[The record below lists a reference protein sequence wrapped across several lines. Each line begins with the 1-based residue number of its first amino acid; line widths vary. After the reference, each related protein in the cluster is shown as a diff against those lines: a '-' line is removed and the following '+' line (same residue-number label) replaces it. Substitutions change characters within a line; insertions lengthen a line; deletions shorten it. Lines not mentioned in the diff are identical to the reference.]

1 MPKESIET
9 LVSELVHE
17 EDWRR
22 MRATVACL
30 SGGPRAVHALIQA
43 LQTGLPALKAEAAA
57 MLARVNDPQ
66 AGVPLVDL
74 LRDEDEGVRKAGAAA
89 LEHLAGVLDETTAA
103 ALTSL
108 LYESKDTD
116 ESIRRVASQL
126 LGVIPNAIGPLCTN
140 HRVFCLFADSCPT
153 NIPDSASV
161 TLGSM
166 LKLPVQTS

>member
-1 MPKESIET
+1 MPKETIET

-43 LQTGLPALKAEAAA
+43 LQTGSPTLKAEAAA

-74 LRDEDEGVRKAGAAA
+74 LRDEDETVRKAGATA
-89 LEHLAGVLDETTAA
+89 LEHLAGVIDETTAA
-103 ALTSL
+103 ALDR
-108 LYESKDTD
+108 K
-116 ESIRRVASQL
+116 
-126 LGVIPNAIGPLCTN
+126 
-140 HRVFCLFADSCPT
+140 
-153 NIPDSASV
+153 SV
-161 TLGSM
+161 
-166 LKLPVQTS
+166 V